1 MRSLHSFLLLCSSL
15 LLSSVRGNPQVT
27 SAPALLATVG
37 GNDQG
42 AAPTAA
48 ADCHACVITVDVAG
62 VVWYSEVFL
71 NTAATAVV
79 SVNNGNGSR
88 VTRTSFIVNE
98 GQFTFNP
105 QAGTAGYAPS
115 AVTDVAYSSV
125 TTIGGVP
132 LTSPT
137 AYNVFT
143 AYTLS
148 SQFLANGVCSSTIYS
163 STLPQA
169 YTETLPQG
177 GGQVTLNPAGE
188 QEFITGFLQFSTC
201 SNGGENVVASVLAPV
216 SNLTATTTISGSG
229 IALAAQTTMTLAPT
243 TNPISPLPLRTTTM
257 TDVLTTLTATLQG
270 SSTITPAASFTGSAN
285 APNIVI
291 GNLTITPNGNPI
303 GLPFILGNATAI
315 TVSTGPG
322 ATGTGYVI
330 SGNFT
335 GNTSS
340 NATIPFV
347 GDAYSWRSG
356 TSLWGSSLLVFL
368 LAIGWIL

>member
-1 MRSLHSFLLLCSSL
+1 M
-15 LLSSVRGNPQVT
+15 
-27 SAPALLATVG
+27 
-37 GNDQG
+37 
-42 AAPTAA
+42 
-48 ADCHACVITVDVAG
+48 
-62 VVWYSEVFL
+62 
-71 NTAATAVV
+71 
-79 SVNNGNGSR
+79 
-88 VTRTSFIVNE
+88 
-98 GQFTFNP
+98 
-105 QAGTAGYAPS
+105 
-115 AVTDVAYSSV
+115 
-125 TTIGGVP
+125 
-132 LTSPT
+132 
-137 AYNVFT
+137 
-143 AYTLS
+143 
-148 SQFLANGVCSSTIYS
+148 
-163 STLPQA
+163 
-169 YTETLPQG
+169 
-177 GGQVTLNPAGE
+177 
-188 QEFITGFLQFSTC
+188 
-201 SNGGENVVASVLAPV
+201 ASVLAPV
-216 SNLTATTTISGSG
+216 SNLTATTTMFGSG
-229 IALAAQTTMTLAPT
+229 VALAAQTTMTLAPT